1 MNTDVVKKNV
11 LDKIEKAPLVQL
23 KINPECLDLV
33 NNMKLYYKFRSINE
47 LVTHIFNDKPLSKSS
62 STLEAS
68 LISRSLGSNL
78 TQAIKIFEY
87 FLESALVNNN
97 AETLKDFEKLRKAVS
112 ANDEFECKS
121 KLIKIVSE
129 IPEAISRVVN
139 ANVRLGDDSSPMI
152 LDFKKKIKSLDIHQ
166 NAPKRKNIWIRLD
179 MKTYRRFF
187 KRQVSSAD
195 PFNRRAFWIG
205 LKEKTTFV
213 TQEID
218 PEVLLQIRSIHDD
231 INNCNTL
238 MNEVMKKKGK
248 VGVFDTYKTYAK
260 VLITLNKIA
269 KEG

>member
-11 LDKIEKAPLVQL
+11 LDKIDKAPLVQL

-78 TQAIKIFEY
+78 TQAIKIFDY
-87 FLESALVNNN
+87 FLDLALVNNN
-97 AETLKDFEKLRKAVS
+97 ADTLKDFEKLRKAVS
-112 ANDEFECKS
+112 ANDEFECKA

-129 IPEAISRVVN
+129 IPDAISKVVN
-139 ANVRLGDDSSPMI
+139 GNVRLADDSSPMV
-152 LDFKKKIKSLDIHQ
+152 LDFKRKIQSLDIHK
-166 NAPKRKNIWIRLD
+166 NSPKRKNIWIRLD
-179 MKTYRRFF
+179 IKTYRKFF
-187 KRQVSSAD
+187 KKQVSSSD
-195 PFNRRAFWIG
+195 PFNRRALWIG

-213 TQEID
+213 NQEID
-218 PEVLLQIRSIHDD
+218 PAVLLQIRSFHDE
-231 INNCNTL
+231 INKCNTL

-248 VGVFDTYKTYAK
+248 TGAFDTYKTYAM
-260 VLITLNKIA
+260 VLSNLKKIL
-269 KEG
+269 KEV